1 MLAHGLMN
9 RMCSSKEKQTYI
21 RERMAIKAQLL
32 ISTSVQSVEL
42 PFGGPFHLDR
52 KLWVLLLAALLIQA
66 FRFRHFLS
74 TTSGVTIG
82 FLIRKVIQRL
92 LYCRHPTVATHN
104 MWLKS
109 LRSLRALHS
118 DAPKRRSIANGF
130 AILSQLTATSL
141 RRLTRC

>member
-32 ISTSVQSVEL
+32 ISTSVQSVER

-52 KLWVLLLAALLIQA
+52 MLWVSLLAALLIQA
-66 FRFRHFLS
+66 FRLRHFLS
-74 TTSGVTIG
+74 TTNGVTIG

-92 LYCRHPTVATHN
+92 LYCRHPTAATHN

-109 LRSLRALHS
+109 PPSWARTKHLRSKCESHFDS
-118 DAPKRRSIANGF
+118 RR
-130 AILSQLTATSL
+130 L
-141 RRLTRC
+141 RRLTRCYAPRGKS